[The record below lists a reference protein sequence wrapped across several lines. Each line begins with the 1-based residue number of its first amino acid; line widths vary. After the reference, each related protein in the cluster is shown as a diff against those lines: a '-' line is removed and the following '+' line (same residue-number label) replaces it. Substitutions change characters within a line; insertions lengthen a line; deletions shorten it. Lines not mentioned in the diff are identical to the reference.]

1 MAEDE
6 VNDLVVNQMLKNRK
20 YIPEVSEAF
29 QFKRP
34 PECPVFT
41 PTAEEFENPFEYI
54 AKIREEAVATGI
66 CKIKPPKVTLAAG
79 ESGSVLCA
87 QVLDFCTMRTSTF
100 RPRGWCQNALGWL
113 F

>member
-6 VNDLVVNQMLKNRK
+6 VNEVVVNQMLKNRK
-20 YIPEVSEAF
+20 YSPEVSEAF

-34 PECPVFT
+34 PECPVFS

-66 CKIKPPKVTLAAG
+66 CKIRPPKVMKQEKVAAC
-79 ESGSVLCA
+79 SP
-87 QVLDFCTMRTSTF
+87 R
-100 RPRGWCQNALGWL
+100 RPSSFPPRPQN
-113 F
+113 